1 MSDNAALLT
10 PPASVTDIPD
20 DVWGKSNVDDSQ
32 SDVSDA
38 GAGPSRKHRYERKM
52 GDTEL
57 SYFLPSRQTGVN
69 DMYLHLGFKAPERV
83 ARRSRVC
90 TAWAIL
96 RLRHPLLCA
105 CAELRDYDDVR
116 FIYDA
121 PSSAEDAY
129 SDADANLE
137 YRTQTKD
144 ELIDTYLNGP
154 RTLSNSRL
162 SYLILSE
169 PQSSPELMPTP
180 PRTPSPP
187 TLTLEADSASPD
199 ETEAEPKRE
208 YELLICAMHFLGD
221 GMALHQFANDFFG
234 LLGGAKSDD
243 ALRDLLQEE
252 WRTRWATA
260 PEEVSYPIPGAI
272 ERRCGILTPRPQ
284 SVLPPALEDNMPLPP
299 SRFRRAAAQV
309 DFQLSQQR
317 LIGGQV
323 FPRRKHP
330 ARHTVVPT
338 VSVPEER
345 TKAILK
351 KCKAHGVSISAAL
364 FAVCNVAWART
375 RTSGGPGSSVA
386 APTLMYSALNLRPY
400 FSVPRPAPRDSYW
413 FLAIGYF
420 NVVLPGFLPS
430 TPEAAEKSFWLRARQ
445 AKEQSTCAAKSPL
458 VASRT
463 HEMAQE
469 RGARARMW
477 AKEDD
482 EREAGTYVPPAPP
495 AVPAEPRE
503 SVYPVRAKSSAAAL
517 IGLSLLGNLDGVYKH
532 AAFPDAELHTL
543 TTGSRQRQGA
553 MLLFGYTF
561 KGRLWISLG
570 YDSNGFEEG
579 VVERFW
585 KEAMDCV
592 DEFLG

>member
-1 MSDNAALLT
+1 MADVAELPT
-10 PPASVTDIPD
+10 PPPSATDIPD
-20 DVWGKSNVDDSQ
+20 DVVDKFCLDGSQ
-32 SDVSDA
+32 SPIDEVS
-38 GAGPSRKHRYERKM
+38 AGPSPKHRVERKM
-52 GDTEL
+52 GETEL

-69 DMYLHLGFKAPERV
+69 DMYLHLGFKAPARV
-83 ARRSRVC
+83 AQRARVC

-96 RLRHPLLCA
+96 RQRHPLLSA
-105 CAELRDYDDVR
+105 RAEMRDYDDVR

-121 PSSAEDAY
+121 PSSAEHAY
-129 SDADANLE
+129 RDADANLE
-137 YRTQTKD
+137 YRTQSKD

-169 PQSSPELMPTP
+169 PPSSPTLMPTP
-180 PRTPSPP
+180 PRTPSPTHVP
-187 TLTLEADSASPD
+187 LEAESASED
-199 ETEAEPKRE
+199 EGEAEAQHD

-243 ALRDLLQEE
+243 ELRDLLQEE
-252 WRTRWATA
+252 WLARWQT
-260 PEEVSYPIPGAI
+260 
-272 ERRCGILTPRPQ
+272 LPQ
-284 SVLPPALEDNMPLPP
+284 ESVLPAALEDNMPLRV
-299 SRFRRAAAQV
+299 SKFRRAAAHV

-330 ARHTVVPT
+330 EGHTIVPT
-338 VSVPEER
+338 VSFPEER
-345 TKAILK
+345 TRAILQ

-364 FAVCNVAWART
+364 FAVCNAAWARIG
-375 RTSGGPGSSVA
+375 RGGGSAA

-400 FSVPRPAPRDSYW
+400 FSVRRPAPWDSYW
-413 FLAIGYF
+413 YLAIGYF
-420 NVVLPGFLPS
+420 NVVLPSFVPADKA
-430 TPEAAEKSFWLRARQ
+430 AAERAFWLRARQ
-445 AKEQSTCAAKSPL
+445 AKEQSTRAAKSPL

-463 HEMAQE
+463 HEMARE
-469 RGARARMW
+469 RGERSRAW

-482 EREAGTYVPPAPP
+482 ERELGTYVPPPLPVPSSQP
-495 AVPAEPRE
+495 AREPVFPA
-503 SVYPVRAKSSAAAL
+503 RAKSSSAAL
-517 IGLSLLGNLDGVYKH
+517 IGLSLLGNLDGIYKH
-532 AAFPDAELHTL
+532 AAFPNAELHTL

-570 YDSNGFEEG
+570 YDCNGFEG
-579 VVERFW
+579 DVVDRFW
-585 KEAMDCV
+585 KEALDCV

>member
-1 MSDNAALLT
+1 MAAIAELLT
-10 PPASVTDIPD
+10 PPPSVTDFPD
-20 DVWGKSNVDDSQ
+20 DLWGKYASSDSPA
-32 SDVSDA
+32 DVHD
-38 GAGPSRKHRYERKM
+38 GASGPSRRHRYERKM
-52 GDTEL
+52 GETEL

-83 ARRSRVC
+83 TRRARVC
-90 TAWAIL
+90 TVWALL

-105 CAELRDYDDVR
+105 RAEMRDYGDVR

-121 PSSAEDAY
+121 PASPQDAY
-129 SDADANLE
+129 CDADANLE
-137 YRTQTKD
+137 YSNQTKD

-162 SYLILSE
+162 SYVILSE
-169 PQSSPELMPTP
+169 PPTSPLLMPTP
-180 PRTPSPP
+180 PRTPSP
-187 TLTLEADSASPD
+187 TNAELETDSASED
-199 ETEAEPKRE
+199 EASEAEPKGE

-234 LLGGAKSDD
+234 LLGGTKSDTE
-243 ALRDLLQEE
+243 LHELLQEE
-252 WRTRWATA
+252 WEARWRLA
-260 PEEVSYPIPGAI
+260 PEE
-272 ERRCGILTPRPQ
+272 CILP
-284 SVLPPALEDNMPLPP
+284 SALEDNMPLP
-299 SRFRRAAAQV
+299 STKFRRAAAQV

-317 LIGGQV
+317 LVGGQV
-323 FPRRKHP
+323 FPRRKHHE
-330 ARHTVVPT
+330 RHTVVPT
-338 VSVPEER
+338 VAFPEER

-364 FAVCNVAWART
+364 FAVCNVAWARM
-375 RTSGGPGSSVA
+375 GGGSKA

-400 FSVPRPAPRDSYW
+400 FSVKRAAPWDSYW
-413 FLAIGYF
+413 YLAIGYF
-420 NVVLPGFLPS
+420 NVVLPSFLPS
-430 TPEAAEKSFWLRARQ
+430 NPALSAATFWLRARQ
-445 AKEQSTCAAKSPL
+445 AKEQSTRAAKNPL

-463 HEMAQE
+463 HEMARE
-469 RGARARMW
+469 RGERARAW

-482 EREAGTYVPPAPP
+482 ERERGTWVPPTPAPNP
-495 AVPAEPRE
+495 NSPPRE
-503 SVYPVRAKSSAAAL
+503 SVFPARAKAPSAAL
-517 IGLSLLGNLDGVYKH
+517 IGLSLLGNLDGIYKH

-570 YDSNGFEEG
+570 YDSNGFEG
-579 VVERFW
+579 DVVDRFW
-585 KEAMDCV
+585 REALGCV

>member
-10 PPASVTDIPD
+10 PPTSVTDFPE
-20 DVWGKSNVDDSQ
+20 DVWDKSNADDSR
-32 SDVSDA
+32 SDVSDVA
-38 GAGPSRKHRYERKM
+38 AGPSRKHRYERKM

-105 CAELRDYDDVR
+105 RAELRDYDDVR

-121 PSSAEDAY
+121 PSSAEAAY

-137 YRTQTKD
+137 YRAQTKD

-187 TLTLEADSASPD
+187 SLTLEADSASAN
-199 ETEAEPKRE
+199 EAAIEPKRE

-243 ALRDLLQEE
+243 ELRDLLQEE

-260 PEEVSYPIPGAI
+260 PEE
-272 ERRCGILTPRPQ
+272 
-284 SVLPPALEDNMPLPP
+284 SVLPPALEDNMPLPS

-330 ARHTVVPT
+330 ERHTVVPT

-375 RTSGGPGSSVA
+375 SGGASV

-413 FLAIGYF
+413 YLAIGYF

-430 TPEAAEKSFWLRARQ
+430 TPAATEASFWLRARQ
-445 AKEQSTCAAKSPL
+445 AKEQSTRAAKSPL

-495 AVPAEPRE
+495 AVPTVPKE

-517 IGLSLLGNLDGVYKH
+517 IGLSLLGNLDGVYRH
-532 AAFPDAELHTL
+532 AAFPGVELHTL

-585 KEAMDCV
+585 KEAMVCV